1 MSKVILVLL
10 CKRPGPG
17 IGKQRLAASLGV
29 EVARQV
35 ADALLACALEDVSA
49 WPGPVVISP
58 ADQDDVEWVQTLSL
72 PTYFPLTVMPQVAG
86 NLGQR
91 LNALDRALRAQGG
104 EQSIFI
110 GSDAPGLTMVDY
122 EATCAALQLYDI
134 VLIPAL
140 DGGVVL
146 MANRCAWPN
155 LSILPWS
162 SDRLGI
168 SLVDIC
174 RNAGKSV
181 TMIKQGQ
188 DVDELKDLIKLS
200 SLLRQDK
207 RPARR
212 MLLELV
218 DTIVSSSK
226 IPYGEV

>member
-10 CKRPGPG
+10 CKRPAHGV
-17 IGKQRLAASLGV
+17 GKQRLAASLGV
-29 EVARQV
+29 EAARQV
-35 ADALLACALEDVSA
+35 ADALLACALEDACA
-49 WPGPVVISP
+49 WPGPVVIAP
-58 ADQDDVEWVQTLSL
+58 ADQGDVEWVQTLLL
-72 PTYFPLTVMPQVAG
+72 PTHFPVTVMPQVMG

-91 LNALDRALRAQGG
+91 LNALDRALRVQGG
-104 EQSIFI
+104 EQLIFI
-110 GSDAPGLTMVDY
+110 GSDAPGLTTLDY
-122 EATCAALQLYDI
+122 EAACAALQHHDI

-155 LSILPWS
+155 LSVLPWS

-168 SLVDIC
+168 SLIEIC

-181 TMIKQGQ
+181 TKIKQGQ

-212 MLLELV
+212 TLLELV
-218 DTIVSSSK
+218 DTIVSFPE
-226 IPYGEV
+226 IPYG

>member
-10 CKRPGPG
+10 CKRPAPG
-17 IGKQRLAASLGV
+17 VGKQRLVASLGV
-29 EVARQV
+29 EAARQV
-35 ADALLACALEDVSA
+35 ADALLACALEDACA
-49 WPGPVVISP
+49 WPGPVVIAP
-58 ADQDDVEWVQTLSL
+58 ADQGDVEWVQALLL
-72 PTYFPLTVMPQVAG
+72 PTHFPVTVMPQVMG

-91 LNALDRALRAQGG
+91 LNALDRALRVQGG
-104 EQSIFI
+104 EQLIFI
-110 GSDAPGLTMVDY
+110 GSDAPGLTTLDY
-122 EATCAALQLYDI
+122 EAACAALQHHDI

-155 LSILPWS
+155 LSVLPWS

-168 SLVDIC
+168 SLIDNC

-181 TMIKQGQ
+181 TTIKQGQ

-218 DTIVSSSK
+218 DTIVSFPE
-226 IPYGEV
+226 IPYG

>member
-10 CKRPGPG
+10 CKRPAPG
-17 IGKQRLAASLGV
+17 VGKQRLAASLGV
-29 EVARQV
+29 EAARQV
-35 ADALLACALEDVSA
+35 ADALLACALEDACA
-49 WPGPVVISP
+49 WPGPVVIAP
-58 ADQDDVEWVQTLSL
+58 ADQGDVEWVQALLL
-72 PTYFPLTVMPQVAG
+72 PTHFPVTVMPQVMG

-91 LNALDRALRAQGG
+91 LNALDRALRVQGG
-104 EQSIFI
+104 EQLIFI
-110 GSDAPGLTMVDY
+110 GSDAPGLTTLDY
-122 EATCAALQLYDI
+122 EAACAALQHHDI

-155 LSILPWS
+155 LSVLPWS

-168 SLVDIC
+168 SLIDNC

-181 TMIKQGQ
+181 TTIKQGQ

-218 DTIVSSSK
+218 DTIVSFPE
-226 IPYGEV
+226 IPYG

>member
-10 CKRPGPG
+10 CKRPAPG
-17 IGKQRLAASLGV
+17 VGKQRLAASLGV
-29 EVARQV
+29 EAARQV
-35 ADALLACALEDVSA
+35 ADALLACALEDACA
-49 WPGPVVISP
+49 WPGPVVIAP
-58 ADQDDVEWVQTLSL
+58 ADQGDVQWVQALLL
-72 PTYFPLTVMPQVAG
+72 PTHFPVTVMPQVMG

-91 LNALDRALRAQGG
+91 LNALDRALRVQGG
-104 EQSIFI
+104 EQLIFI
-110 GSDAPGLTMVDY
+110 GSDAPGLTTVDY
-122 EATCAALQLYDI
+122 EAACAALQHHDI
-134 VLIPAL
+134 VLIPAV

-155 LSILPWS
+155 LSVLPWS

-168 SLVDIC
+168 SLIDNC

-181 TMIKQGQ
+181 TTIKQGQ

-218 DTIVSSSK
+218 DTIVSFPE
-226 IPYGEV
+226 IPYG